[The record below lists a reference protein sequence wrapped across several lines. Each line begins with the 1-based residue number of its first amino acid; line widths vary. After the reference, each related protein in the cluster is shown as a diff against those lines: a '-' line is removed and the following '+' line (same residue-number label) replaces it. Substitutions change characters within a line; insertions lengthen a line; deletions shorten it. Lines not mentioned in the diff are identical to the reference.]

1 MPIKTRK
8 KTSKTSTKKRKRV
21 AKPKTPQPTMKAA
34 AIDRFG
40 PPEVL
45 TVHAIP
51 IPKAGPKEVLIALH
65 SAGVGIWDSEI
76 RKGEYSIGR
85 KKFPLVLGADGAGII
100 AGVGKDVRRFKEG
113 DQVWAYHFSNTK
125 SGFYAEYIAVNA
137 KYVATV
143 PNGLSLLEAGAAA
156 VTGLTALQGVDDH
169 LGLRATDTV
178 LIFGATGAVGTLAV
192 QFARR
197 TGARVIAT
205 ASTGRGAKML
215 RDIGIEDVLDP
226 RASGA
231 AEQLRL
237 FAPNGLTAV
246 LAFAGGDD
254 LERCINQVVA
264 GGRVVY
270 PGGVEPEPTKRP
282 KIKVSTYD
290 AEVGP
295 EEFERLSRAV
305 AESNLKVV
313 IEQKFKLED
322 ATQAHVRLEQG
333 HVVGRIVLEIR

>member
-1 MPIKTRK
+1 MPTKTRK
-8 KTSKTSTKKRKRV
+8 KASKTPTKRRKKV
-21 AKPKTPQPTMKAA
+21 AKPKSPQPMMKAA
-34 AIDRFG
+34 AIDKFG

-51 IPKAGPKEVLIALH
+51 IPKMGPKEVLIALH
-65 SAGVGIWDSEI
+65 AAGVGIWDSEI

-85 KKFPLVLGADGAGII
+85 KKFPLVLGADGAGVI
-100 AGVGKDVRRFKEG
+100 AGVGKDVRRFKNG

-137 KYVATV
+137 KNVATV
-143 PNGLSLLEAGAAA
+143 PEGLSLLEAGAAA

-169 LGLRATDTV
+169 LELRAKDTV

-197 TGARVIAT
+197 IGARIIAT
-205 ASTGRGAKML
+205 ASTGRGAKTL
-215 RDIGIEDVLDP
+215 RDLGIDDVLDP

-254 LERCINQVVA
+254 LERCINQVVP

-270 PGGVEPEPTKRP
+270 PGGVEPEPKKRP

-295 EEFERLSRAV
+295 EEFDRLTRAV

-322 ATQAHVRLEQG
+322 AKQAHVRLEQG

>member
-1 MPIKTRK
+1 MPTKPRK
-8 KTSKTSTKKRKRV
+8 KTSKAATKRRKR
-21 AKPKTPQPTMKAA
+21 ATKPKSPQPTMKAA

-45 TVHAIP
+45 TVHAFP
-51 IPKAGPKEVLIALH
+51 IPKAGAKDVLIALYA
-65 SAGVGIWDSEI
+65 AGVGIWDSEI
-76 RKGEYSIGR
+76 RKGIYSVGR
-85 KKFPLVLGADGAGII
+85 KKFPLVLGADGAGVV
-100 AGVGKDVRRFKEG
+100 AGVGKDVRRFKKG
-113 DQVWAYHFSNTK
+113 DEVWAYHFSNAT

-137 KYVATV
+137 KNVASV
-143 PNGLSLLEAGAAA
+143 PKGLSLLEAGAAA

-169 LGLRATDTV
+169 LELRATDTV
-178 LIFGATGAVGTLAV
+178 LIFGATGAVGTLAA

-205 ASTGRGAKML
+205 ASTGRGSKTL
-215 RDIGIEDVLDP
+215 RDLGIEDVLDP
-226 RASGA
+226 RSRDA

-246 LAFAGGDD
+246 LAFAGGED
-254 LERCINQVVA
+254 LEKCINHVVA

-270 PGGVEPEPTKRP
+270 PNGVEPEPKKRP
-282 KIKVSTYD
+282 KVKVSAYD

-295 EEFERLSRAV
+295 DEFERLSRAV

-313 IEQKFKLED
+313 IEQKFKLEE

>member
-1 MPIKTRK
+1 
-8 KTSKTSTKKRKRV
+8 
-21 AKPKTPQPTMKAA
+21 MKAA
-34 AIDRFG
+34 AIDKFG

-45 TVHAIP
+45 TVHAFP
-51 IPKAGPKEVLIALH
+51 IPKAGPKDVLIALH

-113 DQVWAYHFSNTK
+113 DQVWSYHFSNTK

-137 KYVATV
+137 KNVAGI
-143 PNGLSLLEAGAAA
+143 PSGLSLLEAGAAA

-169 LGLRATDTV
+169 LKVNATDTV

-205 ASTGRGAKML
+205 ASTGRGSKTL
-215 RDIGIEDVLDP
+215 RDLGIEDVLDP
-226 RASGA
+226 RATGA
-231 AEQLRL
+231 A
-237 FAPNGLTAV
+237 
-246 LAFAGGDD
+246 
-254 LERCINQVVA
+254 NQVVA
-264 GGRVVY
+264 GGRVFY
-270 PGGVEPEPTKRP
+270 PGGVEPEPKKRP

-295 EEFERLSRAV
+295 EEFERLNRAV

-313 IEQKFKLED
+313 IEQRFKLED
-322 ATQAHVRLEQG
+322 ARQAHVRLEQG

>member
-1 MPIKTRK
+1 MPAKTRK
-8 KTSKTSTKKRKRV
+8 KTTRKSASKRKR
-21 AKPKTPQPTMKAA
+21 ATTPKSPRPTMKVA

-45 TVHAIP
+45 TIHAMP
-51 IPKAGPKEVLIALH
+51 IPKAGARDVLIGLH

-76 RKGEYSIGR
+76 RKGEYTIGR
-85 KKFPLVLGADGAGII
+85 KKFPLVLGADGAGIV

-125 SGFYAEYIAVNA
+125 SGFYAEYVAVNA
-137 KYVATV
+137 KNVATV
-143 PNGLSLLEAGAAA
+143 PEGLSLLEAGAAA

-169 LGLRATDTV
+169 LELRAHDTV

-197 TGARVIAT
+197 IGARIIAT
-205 ASTGRGAKML
+205 ASTGRGAKTL
-215 RDIGIEDVLDP
+215 RDLGIEDVLDP

-254 LERCINQVVA
+254 LERCINQVVP

-270 PGGVEPEPTKRP
+270 PNGVEPEPKKRP
-282 KIKVSTYD
+282 KIKVSAYD

-295 EEFERLSRAV
+295 DEFERLSRAV

-313 IEQKFKLED
+313 IEQRFKLED

>member
-1 MPIKTRK
+1 MPTKTRK
-8 KTSKTSTKKRKRV
+8 RTTKTTVRKRKR
-21 AKPKTPQPTMKAA
+21 ATTPKAPQPTMKAA
-34 AIDRFG
+34 AIDKFG

-45 TVHAIP
+45 TVHAFP
-51 IPKAGPKEVLIALH
+51 VPKAGPKDVLIALH
-65 SAGVGIWDSEI
+65 SAGVGIWDAEI
-76 RKGEYSIGR
+76 RKGDYSVGR
-85 KKFPLVLGADGAGII
+85 KKFPLVLGADGAGRV

-113 DQVWAYHFSNTK
+113 DEVWAYHFSNAR
-125 SGFYAEYIAVNA
+125 SGFYAEYVAVNA
-137 KYVATV
+137 KNVAIV
-143 PNGLSLLEAGAAA
+143 PKGLSLLEAGAAA

-169 LGLRATDTV
+169 LELRATDTV

-205 ASTGRGAKML
+205 ASTGRGSKTL
-215 RDIGIEDVLDP
+215 RDLGIEDVLDP

-270 PGGVEPEPTKRP
+270 PGGVEPEPKKRA
-282 KIKVSTYD
+282 KIKVSAYD

-295 EEFERLSRAV
+295 DEFERLSRAV

-313 IEQKFKLED
+313 IEQRFKLED

>member
-1 MPIKTRK
+1 
-8 KTSKTSTKKRKRV
+8 
-21 AKPKTPQPTMKAA
+21 MKAA
-34 AIDRFG
+34 AIDKFG
-40 PPEVL
+40 PPEVI
-45 TVHAIP
+45 TVRAVP
-51 IPKAGPKEVLIALH
+51 VPKTGAKEVLIALH
-65 SAGVGIWDSEI
+65 AAGVGIWDSEI
-76 RKGEYSIGR
+76 RKGAYSVGR
-85 KKFPLVLGADGAGII
+85 KKFPLVLGADGAGVI
-100 AGVGKDVRRFKEG
+100 AEVGRDVRRFARG
-113 DQVWAYHFSNTK
+113 DEVWAYHFSNAR

-137 KYVATV
+137 KNVARI
-143 PNGLSLLEAGAAA
+143 PGGFSLLEAGAAA

-169 LGLRATDTV
+169 LKLSATDTV
-178 LIFGATGAVGTLAV
+178 LVFGATGAVGTLAV

-197 TGARVIAT
+197 IGTRVIAT
-205 ASTGRGAKML
+205 ASTGRGAKTL
-215 RDIGIEDVLDP
+215 RDLGIDDVLDP
-226 RASGA
+226 RARDA

-270 PGGVEPEPTKRP
+270 PNGVEPEPKKRS
-282 KIKVSTYD
+282 KIKVSSYD

-313 IEQKFKLED
+313 IEQKFRLED
-322 ATQAHVRLEQG
+322 ARQAHVRLEQG
-333 HVVGRIVLEIR
+333 HIVGRIVLEIR